1 MLENDANDATLLKR
15 DAGGRPRAYN
25 AQWNDDFH
33 HTLYVLLTGE
43 ARGHYA
49 DYPEP
54 GRQLLRSL
62 LEGFAYQGEPS
73 AHRGAARGNRSAD
86 LPPDAFVNFLQNHD
100 QIGNRPDAARLW
112 RLLER
117 RRQAAAETLLLLLPT
132 PILMFMGDEFHAPS
146 GFPFFCDFA
155 GELGR
160 AVTEGRRNEF
170 ASLWRDVDGD
180 PVPQPTTEAARTAA
194 VLDWAAIE
202 REPHRGALE
211 HTRERLA
218 IRRQE
223 LNPRLP
229 ARAAAGKLLG
239 PCTLV
244 ASWNLADG
252 ATLRLAANLAA
263 TPYFAPP
270 PTPGRRLSATVDAT
284 SDEWPP
290 WYVEWTLEG

>member
-15 DAGGRPRAYN
+15 DAAGRPRAYN

-33 HTLYVLLTGE
+33 HALYVLLTGE

-73 AHRGAARGNRSAD
+73 AHRGAARGNRARD
-86 LPPDAFVNFLQNHD
+86 LPPEAFVNFLQNHD

-132 PILMFMGDEFHAPS
+132 PILLFMGDEFHAPS

-170 ASLWRDVDGD
+170 ASLWRDVDCD

-211 HTRERLA
+211 RTRERLA

-223 LNPRLP
+223 LTPRLP

-244 ASWNLADG
+244 ASWTLADG

-263 TPYFAPP
+263 MPYFAPP
-270 PTPGRRLSATVDAT
+270 ADAGPAPLGNGGR
-284 SDEWPP
+284 
-290 WYVEWTLEG
+290 G

>member
-1 MLENDANDATLLKR
+1 MPTIR
-15 DAGGRPRAYN
+15 SR
-25 AQWNDDFH
+25 
-33 HTLYVLLTGE
+33 
-43 ARGHYA
+43 
-49 DYPEP
+49 
-54 GRQLLRSL
+54 RQLLRSL

-86 LPPDAFVNFLQNHD
+86 LPPEAFVNFLQNHD

-170 ASLWRDVDGD
+170 ASLWREVDGE
-180 PVPQPTTEAARTAA
+180 PVPQPTTEAARDCGRPRLDGARARTAPRRA
-194 VLDWAAIE
+194 RAHA
-202 REPHRGALE
+202 
-211 HTRERLA
+211 ERLA

-223 LNPRLP
+223 LSPRLP

-270 PTPGRRLSATVDAT
+270 PTPGRRLSATADAT